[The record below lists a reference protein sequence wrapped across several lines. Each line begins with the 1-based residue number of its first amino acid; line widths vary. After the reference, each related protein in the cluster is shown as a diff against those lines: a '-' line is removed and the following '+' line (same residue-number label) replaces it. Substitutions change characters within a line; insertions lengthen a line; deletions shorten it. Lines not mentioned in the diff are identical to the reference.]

1 MKRILW
7 LLVLVVV
14 LAVPG
19 FAADSGPAPDFTLK
33 GIDGKDL
40 ALSSLKGKV
49 VIIDFWATWC
59 PPCREEI
66 PGFIEMYKKYKD
78 QGLEIIGISVDKDE
92 NKLKKFI
99 ADNGVNYP
107 IVSFTKDVTEAY
119 GGIQSIPT
127 TFILDHQLNIVGKH
141 IGFVE
146 AAAFEKEIEPLLK
159 AAAPAP
165 AEPATPTASA
175 AVATGVEPIATTDVI
190 AVPEAPVA
198 TAQETPAQPA
208 SPTPAPATE
217 TAPAAP

>member
-7 LLVLVVV
+7 LLVLIVT
-14 LAVPG
+14 LAIPG

-33 GIDGKDL
+33 GVDGNDL
-40 ALSSLKGKV
+40 NLSSLKGKV

-66 PGFIEMYKKYKD
+66 PGFIELYKKYKD

-92 NKLKKFI
+92 NKLKKFVT
-99 ADNGVNYP
+99 DNGVNYP

-141 IGFVE
+141 VGFVE
-146 AAAFEKEIEPLLK
+146 PAAFEKEIEPLLK
-159 AAAPAP
+159 AAAPAQVVT
-165 AEPATPTASA
+165 EPVAAT
-175 AVATGVEPIATTDVI
+175 ATDVEPIATTDVI
-190 AVPEAPVA
+190 AVPDA
-198 TAQETPAQPA
+198 
-208 SPTPAPATE
+208 PAPTE
-217 TAPAAP
+217 TAAPPASTASGSPAGTQP

>member
-7 LLVLVVV
+7 LLVLVIA
-14 LAVPG
+14 LAIPG

-33 GIDGKDL
+33 GVDGNDL
-40 ALSSLKGKV
+40 TLSSLKGKV

-66 PGFIEMYKKYKD
+66 PGFIELYKKYKD

-92 NKLKKFI
+92 NKLKKFV

-141 IGFVE
+141 VGFVE
-146 AAAFEKEIEPLLK
+146 TAAFEKEIEPLLK

-165 AEPATPTASA
+165 AVAEPAA
-175 AVATGVEPIATTDVI
+175 APATGVEPIATTDVI

-198 TAQETPAQPA
+198 TGQEAPAQPETSA
-208 SPTPAPATE
+208 PAPATE
-217 TAPAAP
+217 TTPAP

>member
-7 LLVLVVV
+7 LLVLVVA
-14 LAVPG
+14 LAIPG

-33 GIDGKDL
+33 GVDGNDL

-66 PGFIEMYKKYKD
+66 PGFIELYKKYKD

-92 NKLKKFI
+92 NKLKKFVS
-99 ADNGVNYP
+99 DNGVNYP
-107 IVSFTKDVTEAY
+107 IVSFTKEVTEAY

-127 TFILDHQLNIVGKH
+127 TFILDHQLNIVSKH

-146 AAAFEKEIEPLLK
+146 TAVFEKEIEPLLK
-159 AAAPAP
+159 AAAPA
-165 AEPATPTASA
+165 TD
-175 AVATGVEPIATTDVI
+175 VEPIATTDVI
-190 AVPEAPVA
+190 AVPEAPAAPVA
-198 TAQETPAQPA
+198 TGQETPAQPETA
-208 SPTPAPATE
+208 APAPTTEPTPAP
-217 TAPAAP
+217 